1 MDRTKQI
8 AALLA
13 AAGLSLSAGSAAQ
26 AYDAGMAEMYAK
38 MFAPTSGAAAEK
50 ELRFVKPESFV
61 KDIQAG
67 KKVVTLDVRT
77 PEETKV
83 LGMTLPDSIA
93 MPADQLFKPEN
104 LSKVPADKPV
114 LVVCKS
120 GARAAV
126 AGTALRSLG
135 FENVHVLKGGLEA
148 LAVYYGAKEAY
159 PEAEGKK

>member
-1 MDRTKQI
+1 MDMKKQI

-38 MFAPTSGAAAEK
+38 MFAPASGAAMEK

-67 KKVVTLDVRT
+67 KKVVPLDVRT
-77 PEETKV
+77 LEETKM

-93 MPADQLFKPEN
+93 IPLDQLFKHEN

-114 LVVCKS
+114 MLICKS
-120 GARAAV
+120 GARAIV

-148 LAVYYGAKEAY
+148 LAAYYGSKEAY